1 MTPIMKR
8 ILSLIISIFTI
19 CGILSAQDSRER
31 TLETIVQDVLAAL
44 PAENQTEFNTN
55 MHDLAKSAPAS
66 VVYLASRLQPVE
78 AGANNLVEYAI
89 SGVVRYA
96 TAPESASLK
105 DGVRNGLEKALET
118 CKDDNHR
125 QFLESQLRLMKPY
138 SAAPVVFNASEG
150 KGSNARCA
158 ELWSLTDG
166 KGEKSE
172 KKILAALRS
181 DDRAVRTTA
190 LLAYEAY
197 ADDDFYA
204 KVAKI
209 RIRE

>member
-1 MTPIMKR
+1 MKKISMMAAAVAMTAMTMV
-8 ILSLIISIFTI
+8 S
-19 CGILSAQDSRER
+19 CDGG
-31 TLETIVQDVLAAL
+31 
-44 PAENQTEFNTN
+44 TN
-55 MHDLAKSAPAS
+55 
-66 VVYLASRLQPVE
+66 
-78 AGANNLVEYAI
+78 
-89 SGVVRYA
+89 
-96 TAPESASLK
+96 ASLK

-209 RIRE
+209 YRKLSPEAKADVIYWLGKKGCSVSDSSGSF